1 MSSVSTVQD
10 LVRQVKTGKMSL
22 DDARKQLAQS
32 GNGKANGD
40 GNNKGEPEFKP
51 VRFPLT
57 VRGPSREELLEK
69 FKAGKISS
77 DEVLR
82 QMNSGASGLQ
92 GAVSAKGA
100 LSVYGL
106 NAKWP
111 VTLYPD
117 QWERLLSACDAIRD
131 ALKEHKVEMEL
142 RQATGKD

>member
-1 MSSVSTVQD
+1 MSSVSAGQD

-22 DDARKQLAQS
+22 DDARKQLGQNGNGNPNGD
-32 GNGKANGD
+32 GNGKA
-40 GNNKGEPEFKP
+40 EPEFKP
-51 VRFPLT
+51 VRFALT
-57 VRGPSREELLEK
+57 VQGPSREELLEK
-69 FKAGKISS
+69 FKAGKISA

-82 QMNSGASGLQ
+82 QMTASSSGLQ

-117 QWERLLSACDAIRD
+117 QWERLLSAGEAIRG
-131 ALKEHKVEMEL
+131 ALKEHKAEMEL
-142 RQATGKD
+142 RQAIAKD